1 MATNSLEKALRV
13 LDPQSKVLIELL
25 VFGLKKFYKIDAE
38 ALFGHGENPM
48 HINEQAMVGCVYRY
62 MYGKLNA
69 TILSFPHID
78 IEYNRMLGMY
88 EDEIEKAI
96 HRCSKCKVTDH
107 QIECIAKEDVY
118 LKWLANLKSKKD
130 YKGIRPDIIVH
141 ERNKPNNGLIIEF
154 KKKDCDV
161 TYDVQKVRYATCH
174 HSPLHYIIGA
184 VVRLRRSSADVD
196 IYQSGSF
203 VCKVTVP
210 LKKRHKEHDHDGH
223 RKSF

>member
-1 MATNSLEKALRV
+1 MATNKLEEVLSV
-13 LDPQSKVLIELL
+13 LDSKSRGLIELL
-25 VFGLKKFYKIDAE
+25 VFGLKEFYQIDAG

-69 TILSFPHID
+69 AALSFPHID
-78 IEYNRMLGMY
+78 IEYNRMLGLY

-96 HRCSKCKVTDH
+96 CRCDKCKAADR
-107 QIECIAKEDVY
+107 QFKCIAEEDVY
-118 LKWLANLKSKKD
+118 LKWIADLRSKKD

-154 KKKDCDV
+154 KKIDCDV
-161 TYDVQKVRYATCH
+161 TYDVQKVRYATCQR
-174 HSPLHYIIGA
+174 SPLHYIVGA
-184 VVRLRRSSADVD
+184 VVRLRRSDADVD

-210 LKKRHKEHDHDGH
+210 LKK
-223 RKSF
+223 